1 MTKSRFHK
9 LHKLFFFIA
18 KKNLKQP
25 SKGLSMR
32 GINYGR
38 ELLSRKGRAK
48 RIWQTH
54 PDSERTTPFLKR
66 MWWND
71 REPSLA

>member
-38 ELLSRKGRAK
+38 ELLSIRAWTGRPPEEEYVGTSDIMGEVTADAPK
-48 RIWQTH
+48 A
-54 PDSERTTPFLKR
+54 LV
-66 MWWND
+66 
-71 REPSLA
+71 